1 MRDGEFIRNLY
12 ETTSVRLMKYIMHLC
27 NDRHL
32 SEDVLQETYFEAL
45 LRKSTLIKHE
55 NVTGWLYKTASY
67 KLMNARRRR
76 EMQNVSIN
84 ALLGDNREPKGYDVS
99 FINCECWMTLEAT
112 LSKSERQLVWL
123 HYIHGYTWKEIS
135 LTEGI
140 SEGALRTQMFRIKK
154 KLRKMLGK
162 EFKL

>member
-12 ETTSVRLMKYIMHLC
+12 ETTSVKLMKFLVHVSH
-27 NDRHL
+27 DKHL

-45 LRKSTLIKHE
+45 LRKSTLVKH
-55 NVTGWLYKTASY
+55 VHDTGWIYKTASH
-67 KLMNARRRR
+67 KMKNALRRR

-99 FINCECWMTLEAT
+99 FGNCECWLTLEAV
-112 LSKSERQLVWL
+112 LSKSERQIIWR
-123 HYIHGYTWKEIS
+123 HYIQGYTWKEIS
-135 LTEGI
+135 STEGI
-140 SEGALRTQMFRIKK
+140 SEGALRTQIFRIKK
-154 KLRKMLGK
+154 KLKKMLGK